1 MAGGSYVRGRSVS
14 RPGSDSSET
23 LMRIL
28 LGLTEVS
35 GFFARL
41 KQGFDELGVE
51 AVHVSLQP
59 HRFSYSGKVQAPPRV
74 VAWAQ
79 YTVAQRL
86 RAARSAA
93 PGRAFWLAAVIF
105 TRLLL
110 FAWALG
116 RFDVFILGAGSSFFS
131 FRELPLL
138 RLLGKKVIYTLHG
151 TDSRPP
157 YIDGFFDPA
166 QYGLPVRA
174 THASEIDT
182 PRQRAERFALA
193 YAAIARQR
201 RRQVQTIERNTVAV
215 LCGPSYSHFLTRPFV
230 SFYAV
235 GVPTSAVQGISESR
249 RPLQNGQVRI
259 LHAPSEL
266 RGKGTHEI
274 RSAIATLQARNLPI
288 EYVEISDRPNAEVMA
303 EIARCDMVIDQLY
316 SDTPMASFA
325 AEAGLLSKPAV
336 VGGYYSASVRGHV
349 PADQIPPTAFC
360 HPDKLADT
368 VAALVTDPAARAQLG
383 ADAQRFVMERWDA
396 KVVASRFLQ
405 ILDGVPPAWLIYP
418 HQVTYLHGAGLSESQ
433 ASANVAALI
442 SLGGVEA
449 LQLSHRPD
457 LERLFAHFA
466 EETDLPC

>member
-1 MAGGSYVRGRSVS
+1 
-14 RPGSDSSET
+14 
-23 LMRIL
+23 MRIL

-59 HRFSYSGKVQAPPRV
+59 HRFSYSGEGRAPRV

-79 YTVAQRL
+79 YAVAQRL

-93 PGRAFWLAAVIF
+93 PGRAFWLAAVVF

-110 FAWALG
+110 FAWALV

-131 FRELPLL
+131 FREFPLL
-138 RLLGKKVIYTLHG
+138 RLLGKKVIYTLYG

-157 YIDGFFDPA
+157 YIDGFFDPG
-166 QYGLPVRA
+166 QYGLPVCA
-174 THASEIDT
+174 THDPEMDT

-193 YAAIARQR
+193 HAAIARR
-201 RRQVQTIERNTVAV
+201 RRQQVRTIERNAVAV
-215 LCGPSYSHFLTRPFV
+215 VCGPSYSHFLTRPFV
-230 SFYAV
+230 SFCAV
-235 GVPTSAVQGISESR
+235 GLPISAVQGVPESSM
-249 RPLQNGQVRI
+249 PLQKGQVRI

-274 RSAIATLQARNLPI
+274 RSAIAILKARDLPI
-288 EYVEISDRPNAEVMA
+288 EYVEISGRPNAEVMA
-303 EIARCDMVIDQLY
+303 EIALCDLVIDQFY
-316 SDTPMASFA
+316 SDMPMATFA
-325 AEAGLLSKPAV
+325 TEAGLLGKPAV

-349 PADQIPPTAFC
+349 PADQLPPTAFC

-383 ADAQRFVMERWDA
+383 ADAQRYVTERWDV

-405 ILDGVPPAWLIYP
+405 ILKGVPPDWLIDP
-418 HQVTYLHGAGLSESQ
+418 HQVTYLHGIGLSESQ
-433 ASANVAALI
+433 ARANIAALI
-442 SLGGVEA
+442 SIGGVEA

-457 LERLFAHFA
+457 LERLFARFA
-466 EETDLPC
+466 EESDLPC